1 MNFELWQHHT
11 RLRVRIYMY
20 MYYERGNPVHQ
31 STVEPLSI
39 MDALTDLS
47 EDGDISTDSLV
58 DVDGD
63 MI

>member
-1 MNFELWQHHT
+1 
-11 RLRVRIYMY
+11 MY

-39 MDALTDLS
+39 MDVLTDLS